1 MAYIYEYI
9 RTRGYEP
16 IHFEEHYARLDA
28 LARKHL
34 FIPFSVER
42 DELCRLIS
50 EKLRNGHFSAK
61 NNNAVYVRYD
71 SNGVVEVRCVDTL
84 YNEFSLRA
92 LHPRLFVCHLSGEL
106 LTENTSAKEALL
118 ELNRTTALASEQ
130 GVALWANNQREVLA
144 IDGAAVIAIFEDEIR
159 FSSTESVEA
168 TLAYDIAKSMGREVS
183 KVPILLDEIA
193 QAKELLYI
201 DYRGITAIEA
211 IDTHYLMDIT
221 ASKLATKIAEKEAIR
236 TI

>member
-16 IHFEEHYARLDA
+16 IYFEEHYARLDA

-34 FIPFSVER
+34 LRPFSVER
-42 DELCRLIS
+42 DELCRLIG
-50 EKLRNGHFSAK
+50 EKLRSGHFSAK

-71 SNGVVEVRCVDTL
+71 SNGVAEVECVDTL

-92 LHPRLFVCHLSGEL
+92 LRPRLFVCRLSGEL
-106 LTENTSAKEALL
+106 LTDNTSAKEALL
-118 ELNRTTALASEQ
+118 ELNRTVALTSEQ
-130 GVALWANNQREVLA
+130 GVALWANEQGEVLA
-144 IDGAAVIAIFEDEIR
+144 IDGADVIAIFEDEIR

-168 TLAYDIAKSMGREVS
+168 ALAYDVTKSIGRKVS
-183 KVPILLDEIA
+183 KEPILLDEIA
-193 QAKELLYI
+193 QAKELLFI

-221 ASKLATKIAEKEAIR
+221 ASKLATKIVEKERI
-236 TI
+236 